1 MNPKMRAILVEW
13 LVEVSEEYK
22 LCADTLYQAVN
33 YLDRFLS
40 MYVAKRNQLQLVG
53 VTCLWVASKYEEIY
67 PPTLTDYCYITDNTY
82 VKEQLISMEETL
94 LNTLNYQL
102 TVPTSKTF
110 LRRLLQVCNP
120 DEYLHFLSN
129 YLTELSLLDYNMLK
143 FVPSVIAAAGVF
155 LANLMLGRPSWDAN
169 LRHFSAYVPTDI
181 KKCVMALAA
190 VHQAIGSSQ
199 SLVAIRE
206 KYSHERFLQVGLIPP
221 LAVQP
226 AMFGS
231 ADSCAAHDPSS
242 CIPTGVFCF
251 GRESQGGPK
260 LGVPV
265 IIAASTGRPSS
276 IQGAVTKRAPAW
288 TVSQHGSSHRIY
300 TKDEQVMEMRLSGT
314 QQAAAVLCRVV
325 RKGRPAVQLDD
336 CHALRALN
344 TSIPDVGP
352 LPLTLLHC
360 KGWAQYCRDDHVQ
373 GASDVLPSCWVP
385 AALPEMLGYRSQPSR
400 GICVLGGEAAGHWAG
415 HRGDVLTG
423 RRRAGGGVAA

>member
-1 MNPKMRAILVEW
+1 MPRPDYLEHKQKDMNPKMRAILVEW

-226 AMFGS
+226 AMFG
-231 ADSCAAHDPSS
+231 
-242 CIPTGVFCF
+242 
-251 GRESQGGPK
+251 
-260 LGVPV
+260 
-265 IIAASTGRPSS
+265 
-276 IQGAVTKRAPAW
+276 
-288 TVSQHGSSHRIY
+288 
-300 TKDEQVMEMRLSGT
+300 
-314 QQAAAVLCRVV
+314 
-325 RKGRPAVQLDD
+325 
-336 CHALRALN
+336 
-344 TSIPDVGP
+344 
-352 LPLTLLHC
+352 
-360 KGWAQYCRDDHVQ
+360 
-373 GASDVLPSCWVP
+373 
-385 AALPEMLGYRSQPSR
+385 
-400 GICVLGGEAAGHWAG
+400 
-415 HRGDVLTG
+415 
-423 RRRAGGGVAA
+423 